1 MYSFYLVYLVV
12 NHQIPR
18 DLLFSKSYFK
28 INIVNILFQT
38 IYNQYIYI
46 YTYPIVVLIKT
57 KYHTVE
63 TVHKN
68 K

>member
-18 DLLFSKSYFK
+18 DLLFNKSYFK

-46 YTYPIVVLIKT
+46 YITNSSLN
-57 KYHTVE
+57 
-63 TVHKN
+63 KN
-68 K
+68 EIPHRRDSS